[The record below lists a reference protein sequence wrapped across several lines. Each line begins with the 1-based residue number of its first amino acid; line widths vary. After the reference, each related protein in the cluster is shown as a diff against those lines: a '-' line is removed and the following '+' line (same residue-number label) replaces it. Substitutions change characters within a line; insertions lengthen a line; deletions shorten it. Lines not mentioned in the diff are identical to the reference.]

1 MRFDM
6 PSRNRALTSA
16 NHASSQ
22 PNSTHGLT
30 FPASLLFP
38 HQSQIAKYED
48 AVTHRVQQ
56 LDAWAQ
62 RMGEGFGISFTTF
75 SLNPL
80 TNTFGDGGMAMV
92 ATMLASLAHRDER
105 VSLERRA
112 GRWGLYFT
120 REPAALA
127 QERRAEAV
135 PLKDAPLDIR
145 ERFLSR
151 SEVFVRAYLKL
162 CEDRLSRM
170 QSAVNT
176 ADQTL
181 TLLDQ
186 LQLK

>member
-1 MRFDM
+1 MATR
-6 PSRNRALTSA
+6 SRALTSA
-16 NHASSQ
+16 NLDSSR
-22 PNSTHGLT
+22 PNPTLGLT
-30 FPASLLFP
+30 FPANLLFP
-38 HQSQIAKYED
+38 HQSQIAQYED

-62 RMGEGFGISFTTF
+62 KMGEGFGISFTAF
-75 SLNPL
+75 SLNPPI
-80 TNTFGDGGMAMV
+80 NNFGDGGMAMV

-127 QERRAEAV
+127 QERRGEAV

-151 SEVFVRAYLKL
+151 SEDFVRSYLKL
-162 CEDRLSRM
+162 CEDRLGRM
-170 QSAVNT
+170 QSAVT
-176 ADQTL
+176 AADQTL

-186 LQLK
+186 LRLK